1 MEEKWLPYVND
12 PRIEIS
18 SKGNVR
24 WREHTRLYVNGD
36 EQHFDAKDIS
46 YSLTTGYK
54 YIRIDKKM
62 YKIHRMVAETF
73 LPNPNNL
80 PMVKHKDGNI
90 KNNDIDNLEWTNP
103 FPNIKSVRTPGLAV
117 KSIKDGK
124 EFESIREAANFYGVS
139 YDKLWY
145 VTKHN
150 KPLNDIKLILKNG
163 SIN

>member
-12 PRIEIS
+12 ERLEVS
-18 SKGNVR
+18 SSGDVR
-24 WREHTRLYVNGD
+24 WREHTRVYTNGD
-36 EQHFDAKDIS
+36 EQHFDSKDIS

-90 KNNDIDNLEWTNP
+90 KNNNVDNLEWTNP
-103 FPNIKSVRTPGLAV
+103 FPNIKSVHTPGLAV
-117 KSIKDGK
+117 KCINDGK
-124 EFESIREAANFYGVS
+124 KFESIREAAKFYDVS

-145 VTKHN
+145 ATKHN
-150 KPLNDIKLILKNG
+150 KPLKDIKLVLQN
-163 SIN
+163 